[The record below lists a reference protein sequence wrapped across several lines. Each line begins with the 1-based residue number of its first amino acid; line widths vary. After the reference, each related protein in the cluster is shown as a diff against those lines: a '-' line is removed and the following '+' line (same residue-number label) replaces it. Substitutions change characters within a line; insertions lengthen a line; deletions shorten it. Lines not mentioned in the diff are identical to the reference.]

1 VARPRRVTHFVG
13 VLGWPLTST
22 LSPAIHNAA
31 FRRLGLDWVYLRWPV
46 PPESLNDAVGGIR
59 ALGAT
64 GANITMP
71 HKETVM
77 VLLDELSGDAAAIG
91 AVNTIQS
98 VGGTLVG
105 HNTDVDGFAEFLS
118 SDVGFEVH
126 GRRALVLGA
135 GGAARAVVAALAG
148 MGASSITVAAR
159 RAHQANDVAALGG
172 DAGEGAPWGEVVGLI
187 KGADV
192 VVNATPLGGHGEDP
206 TAGGELH
213 EGQLVVDLVYDPP
226 MTPLVD
232 RARVAGAD
240 AWGGLGM
247 LVHQAASSFRIWT
260 GLSAPLEA
268 MSAAAVHA
276 LGLRAQ
282 QRPQG

>member
-1 VARPRRVTHFVG
+1 
-13 VLGWPLTST
+13 
-22 LSPAIHNAA
+22 
-31 FRRLGLDWVYLRWPV
+31 VYLRWPV
-46 PPESLNDAVGGIR
+46 PPESLSAAVGGIR

-64 GANITMP
+64 GANVTMP

-77 VLLDELSGDAAAIG
+77 SLLDELSGDAAAIG
-91 AVNTIQS
+91 AVNTIQR
-98 VGGTLVG
+98 VGGLLVG
-105 HNTDVDGFAEFLS
+105 HNTDVDGFSEFLS
-118 SDVGFEVH
+118 SDVGFDAH

-135 GGAARAVVAALAG
+135 GGAARAVVAALAT

-159 RAHQANDVAALGG
+159 RPHQADDVAALGG
-172 DAGEGAPWGEVVGLI
+172 DAGEGAAWGELAGLI
-187 KGADV
+187 EGADV
-192 VVNATPLGGHGEDP
+192 VVNATPLGGDGEDP
-206 TAGGELH
+206 TVGGELH

-232 RARVAGAD
+232 RARLAGAD

-247 LVHQAASSFRIWT
+247 LVHQAAASFRIWT

-276 LGLRAQ
+276 LGLRGQ